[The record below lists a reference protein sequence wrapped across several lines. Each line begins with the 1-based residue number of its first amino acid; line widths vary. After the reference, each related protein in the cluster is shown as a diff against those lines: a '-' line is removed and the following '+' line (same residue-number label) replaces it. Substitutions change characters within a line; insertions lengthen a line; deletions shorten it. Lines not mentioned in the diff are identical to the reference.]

1 MAKIEIPEEF
11 LKKIGPSIA
20 MDVHLVD
27 VKLFDGRVFKKLVV
41 RGGRY
46 ITGYQSAPNG
56 ESELDF
62 RMEDIKKVRASS
74 ILPFF

>member
-1 MAKIEIPEEF
+1 
-11 LKKIGPSIA
+11 
-20 MDVHLVD
+20 

-56 ESELDF
+56 ESKLDF
-62 RMEDIKKVRASS
+62 RREDIKKLRASS

>member
-1 MAKIEIPEEF
+1 MAKIEIHENL

-20 MDVHLVD
+20 MDIHLID

-41 RGGRY
+41 RGGVY

-62 RMEDIKKVRASS
+62 KKEDIKKIRPSS
-74 ILPFF
+74 ILPFL